1 MSSTWSLC
9 RQKLR
14 CEAYSPRLPE
24 KVLSDS
30 LILVVLCKLH
40 HLSTISSLS
49 DILLCFM
56 FLTRTCLFI
65 NQKKIGQQSK
75 PEIIFNKNFIEQQFG
90 LAKWHHCSFW
100 YWNWGQPFQKTLAK
114 AQQTRW
120 LSALTKVTSLGHT
133 KITSSYTNLDQNSA
147 QNLDQASI
155 TKSQPRIS
163 NKISTKLHH
172 KNLNFKVLAK
182 SFA

>member
-65 NQKKIGQQSK
+65 NQKKIGQQNK
-75 PEIIFNKNFIEQQFG
+75 PEIISNENLIEQRFG
-90 LAKWHHCSFW
+90 LTKWHCSFW
-100 YWNWGQPFQKTLAK
+100 YWNWGQSFQKTLPK
-114 AQQTRW
+114 AQRTRW
-120 LSALTKVTSLGHT
+120 LSVLTKVTSLVHIT
-133 KITSSYTNLDQNSA
+133 ITSSHILIKIQF
-147 QNLDQASI
+147 QNLGQATI
-155 TKSQPRIS
+155 KKS
-163 NKISTKLHH
+163 
-172 KNLNFKVLAK
+172 
-182 SFA
+182 